1 MGMVTVKVLKAATI
15 KRGDLPIMTV
25 DRSPNQRATERA
37 AHPAVPA
44 AEPDQGP
51 VVAALREMTLEF
63 RKLRDELREA
73 KLPVVPP
80 VPDMSA
86 VWELLRLELSRLQIP
101 TGIGT
106 SVGSPHV
113 AQEEER
119 FIPSGIVTGTDKVT
133 IATTTSSTP
142 GTSGLDDA
150 DAALREARRRK
161 KQEEHVE

>member
-25 DRSPNQRATERA
+25 DRSPNQRAAERA

-51 VVAALREMTLEF
+51 VAAALRELTLEF
-63 RKLRDELREA
+63 RKLRDDLKEVKPQVAL
-73 KLPVVPP
+73 
-80 VPDMSA
+80 DMSA
-86 VWELLRLELSRLQIP
+86 VGDLLRSELSRLQIHAGP
-101 TGIGT
+101 GA